1 MASSTTGTPDSGAA
15 SGRTAPPTSVA
26 PVPARPSGVWG
37 VLSRLPLGQRDS
49 VPPELDGLAAAI
61 RRESRAELREVV
73 RAYHYARVMHE
84 GQTRRSGEAYIT
96 HPVAVATELASLGL
110 GTATL
115 LAALLHDVVED
126 TPSTLDDI
134 REGFGDEVAL
144 LVDGVTKLDRIQ
156 TESKQEQQAETLRK
170 MVIAMSR
177 DIRVLV
183 IKLADRLHNME
194 TIAAMPRDKQKRIAQ
209 ETLDIYAPLAH
220 RLGMQQFKL
229 RLEDLGFATLHP
241 KRFEEI
247 VGLVDERNPEREA
260 YLEAV
265 IGALRDELRDVKV
278 RGEITGRP
286 KHYYSIYQKMVLRGK
301 EFDEIHDLVA
311 VRVIVGS
318 VRDCYAVL
326 GQIHSGWRPVPGR
339 FKDYIAMPK
348 LNRYQSLHTTVVGP
362 EGRQLEV
369 QIRTAEMHRTAE
381 FGVAAHWK
389 YKDPSKD
396 ASEADELPWL
406 SQLLEWQDEVH
417 EPGDYLESLR
427 VDLYQDEVFVFTP
440 TGEVM
445 GLPASATP
453 IDFAY
458 AVHTEVG
465 HRCIGARVNGRLV
478 SLDHQLDNGD
488 TVEIMTSKAEDAGPS
503 RDWLRIA
510 VSSRARS
517 KIRSH
522 FNREQR
528 EDTFVRGR
536 DAVQRAMRRKGIGYA
551 RAMAS
556 GELTEVARTLNYRG
570 TDALFLAV
578 GEGHVAATAV
588 AQSLVDLLVG
598 DEDDAADLPSS
609 TERRAAP
616 IRIGARTDTGAVEVE
631 GDSGMLVKLA
641 RCCTPVPG
649 DGILGFVTR
658 GRGVS
663 VHRTDCPNVSDLEQE
678 PERFVPVD
686 WAAAESG
693 STFRVAVEV
702 EAFDRKHLLRDVT
715 TVLGDLHISIVSA
728 QVSIRPDRVAV
739 LRFAFELADPAHL
752 SHAIR
757 TIAGVDGVYDVYR
770 VVPRST
776 SGSVRHREPQ
786 VGSTVEPAP
795 GEVDALTRP
804 AAVGE

>member
-1 MASSTTGTPDSGAA
+1 MASSTTGISDDGA
-15 SGRTAPPTSVA
+15 SGGQGAVPTSFA
-26 PVPARPSGVWG
+26 PVPPRSSGVWG
-37 VLSRLPLGQRDS
+37 VLSRLPLGQRES
-49 VPPELDGLAAAI
+49 VPPELEDLAAAI
-61 RRESRAELREVV
+61 RSESRAELREVV
-73 RAYHYARVMHE
+73 RAYHYARAMHE
-84 GQTRRSGEAYIT
+84 GQLRRSGEAYIT

-115 LAALLHDVVED
+115 LAALLHDTVED
-126 TPSTLDDI
+126 TPATLEDI
-134 REGFGDEVAL
+134 RDGFGEEVAL

-183 IKLADRLHNME
+183 VKLADRLHNME
-194 TIAAMPRDKQKRIAQ
+194 TITAMPRDKQKRIAQ

-265 IGALRDELRDVKV
+265 IGALKEELRGVKV

-326 GQIHSGWRPVPGR
+326 GQIHSVWRPVPGR

-362 EGRQLEV
+362 EGRQLEI
-369 QIRTAEMHRTAE
+369 QIRTSEMHRTAE

-396 ASEADELPWL
+396 GSEAEVLPWL
-406 SQLLEWQDEVH
+406 TQLLEWQDEVH

-427 VDLYQDEVFVFTP
+427 IDLYQDEVFVFTP
-440 TGEVM
+440 KGEVL
-445 GLPASATP
+445 GLPANATP

-478 SLDHQLDNGD
+478 PLDHRLDNGD

-503 RDWLRIA
+503 RDWLKLA

-517 KIRSH
+517 KIRAH

-536 DAVQRAMRRKGIGYA
+536 DAVQRALRRKGIGYA

-556 GELTEVARTLNYRG
+556 GELTEVARSLNYRG

-578 GEGHVAATAV
+578 GEGHVAANSV
-588 AQSLVDLLVG
+588 AQALVDLLVG
-598 DEDDAADLPSS
+598 DDHDVDEAH
-609 TERRAAP
+609 TVIQRRPAP
-616 IRIGARTDTGAVEVE
+616 IRIGSRSDGGAIEVE
-631 GDSGMLVKLA
+631 GDAGMLVKLA

-649 DGILGFVTR
+649 DTILGFVTR

-663 VHRTDCPNVSDLEQE
+663 VHRTDCPNVADLEQE

-686 WAAAESG
+686 WAAADG
-693 STFRVAVEV
+693 GATFRVSVEV
-702 EAFDRKHLLRDVT
+702 EAFDRKHLLRDIT

-728 QVSIRPDRVAV
+728 QVAIRPDRVAV

-757 TIAGVDGVYDVYR
+757 TIGGVDGVYDVYR

-776 SGSVRHREPQ
+776 SGSVRHRDQSDPQEPD
-786 VGSTVEPAP
+786 E
-795 GEVDALTRP
+795 
-804 AAVGE
+804 

>member
-1 MASSTTGTPDSGAA
+1 MGSDPLSGGPTGAPTTGVPLSP
-15 SGRTAPPTSVA
+15 APPNAT
-26 PVPARPSGVWG
+26 VPPRPSGVWA
-37 VLSRLPLGQRDS
+37 VLARLPLGTRET
-49 VPPELDGLAAAI
+49 VPPELEGLAAAI
-61 RRESRAELREVV
+61 RRESRAELREVI

-84 GQTRRSGEAYIT
+84 GQKRRSGEEYIT
-96 HPVAVATELASLGL
+96 HPVAVATNLASLGL

-115 LAALLHDVVED
+115 LAALLHDTVED
-126 TPSTLDDI
+126 TPATLEDI

-144 LVDGVTKLDRIQ
+144 LVDGVTKLDRIKA
-156 TESKQEQQAETLRK
+156 ESKQEQQAETLRK
-170 MVIAMSR
+170 MVVAMAR

-183 IKLADRLHNME
+183 IKLADRLHNMQ
-194 TIAAMPRDKQKRIAQ
+194 TLGVMPRDKQKRIAQ

-220 RLGMQQFKL
+220 RLGMQAFKL
-229 RLEDLGFATLHP
+229 ELEDLGFATLHP

-247 VGLVDERNPEREA
+247 VTLVDERNPEREA
-260 YLEAV
+260 YLESVMAS
-265 IGALRDELRDVKV
+265 IRDELRSVRV
-278 RGEITGRP
+278 RGDVTGRP

-311 VRVIVGS
+311 VRVIVSS

-326 GQIHSGWRPVPGR
+326 GQLHSVWRPVPGR

-362 EGRQLEV
+362 GGRQLEI
-369 QIRTAEMHRTAE
+369 QIRTSEMHRTAE

-389 YKDPSKD
+389 YKDPTKGD
-396 ASEADELPWL
+396 GEAADLPWL
-406 SQLLEWQDEVH
+406 SQLLEWQDEVS

-427 VDLYQDEVFVFTP
+427 IDLYQDEVFVFTP
-440 TGEVM
+440 KGEVL
-445 GLPASATP
+445 GLPARSTP

-478 SLDHQLDNGD
+478 SLDHELDNGD
-488 TVEIMTSKAEDAGPS
+488 TIEILTSRAEDAGPS
-503 RDWLRIA
+503 RDWLRLA

-517 KIRSH
+517 KIRAH
-522 FNREQR
+522 FNKERR

-536 DAVQRAMRRKGIGYA
+536 DAIQRGLRRKGIGYA
-551 RAMAS
+551 RVMAS
-556 GELTEVARTLNYRG
+556 GELGEVARALNYRG

-578 GEGHVAATAV
+578 GEGHVTAATIVQAIV
-588 AQSLVDLLVG
+588 DRLVDDHAP
-598 DEDDAADLPSS
+598 DEAALPPIARSS
-609 TERRAAP
+609 P
-616 IRIGARTDTGAVEVE
+616 IRIGGRGDGDAVEVE
-631 GDSGMLVKLA
+631 GDTGMLVRLA

-649 DGILGFVTR
+649 DAIEGFVTR

-663 VHRTDCPNVSDLEQE
+663 VHRVDCPNVGDLRQE

-686 WAAAESG
+686 WAADSG

-715 TVLGDLHISIVSA
+715 SVLGDLHLSIVSA

-739 LRFAFELADPAHL
+739 LRFSFELADPAHL
-752 SHAIR
+752 SHAIS
-757 TIAGVDGVYDVYR
+757 TIAGVEGVYDVYR
-770 VVPRST
+770 VVPRVN
-776 SGSVRHREPQ
+776 GS
-786 VGSTVEPAP
+786 AP
-795 GEVDALTRP
+795 DGEA
-804 AAVGE
+804 

>member
-1 MASSTTGTPDSGAA
+1 MDADPLLSGPTGGPATGDLPVVAQPNASV
-15 SGRTAPPTSVA
+15 PP
-26 PVPARPSGVWG
+26 RPSGVKG
-37 VLSRLPLGQRDS
+37 VLARLPLGSREV
-49 VPPELDGLAAAI
+49 VPVELEELAAAV
-61 RRESRAELREVV
+61 RRESRAELREVI

-84 GQTRRSGEAYIT
+84 GQKRLSGEEYIT
-96 HPVAVATELASLGL
+96 HPVAVATKLATLGL

-115 LAALLHDVVED
+115 LAALLHDTVED
-126 TPSTLDDI
+126 TPATLADI
-134 REGFGDEVAL
+134 SEGFGEEVAL

-170 MVIAMSR
+170 MVVAMAR

-194 TIAAMPRDKQKRIAQ
+194 TISAMPRDKQKRIAQ

-229 RLEDLGFATLHP
+229 ELEDLGFATLHP

-247 VGLVDERNPEREA
+247 VTLVDERNPERES
-260 YLEAV
+260 YLESVMAR
-265 IGALRDELRDVKV
+265 INDELRSIRV
-278 RGEITGRP
+278 RGDVTGRP

-311 VRVIVGS
+311 VRVIVAT

-326 GQIHSGWRPVPGR
+326 GQLHSVWRPVPGR

-348 LNRYQSLHTTVVGP
+348 LNRYQSLHTTVVGTG
-362 EGRQLEV
+362 GRQLEI

-389 YKDPSKD
+389 YKDPTKGEGD
-396 ASEADELPWL
+396 AAELPWL
-406 SQLLEWQDEVH
+406 SQLLEWQDEVS
-417 EPGDYLESLR
+417 EPSDYLESLR
-427 VDLYQDEVFVFTP
+427 IDLYQDEVFVFTP
-440 TGEVM
+440 KGEVL
-445 GLPASATP
+445 GLPAASTP

-478 SLDHQLDNGD
+478 SLDHELGNGD
-488 TVEIMTSKAEDAGPS
+488 TVEIMTSRAEDAGPS
-503 RDWLRIA
+503 RDWLRMA

-517 KIRSH
+517 KIRAH
-522 FNREQR
+522 FNRERR

-536 DAVQRAMRRKGIGYA
+536 DAIQRGLRRKGIGYA
-551 RAMAS
+551 RVMAS
-556 GELTEVARTLNYRG
+556 GELAEVARGLNHRG

-578 GEGHVAATAV
+578 GEGHLQAATVVQAV
-588 AQSLVDLLVG
+588 IDRLVD
-598 DEDDAADLPSS
+598 DDDGPTSAPFVVPPHRS
-609 TERRAAP
+609 P
-616 IRIGARTDTGAVEVE
+616 IRIGGRGVGDAIEVE
-631 GDSGMLVKLA
+631 GDTGMLVRLA

-649 DGILGFVTR
+649 DEIEGFVTR

-663 VHRTDCPNVSDLEQE
+663 VHRRDCPNVSDLRQQ

-686 WAAAESG
+686 WATDSS

-702 EAFDRKHLLRDVT
+702 EALDRKHLLRDVT
-715 TVLGDLHISIVSA
+715 SVLGDLHLSIVSA
-728 QVSIRPDRVAV
+728 QVTTRPDRVAL
-739 LRFAFELADPAHL
+739 LRFSFELADPAHL

-757 TIAGVDGVYDVYR
+757 SIAGVEGVYDVYR
-770 VVPRST
+770 VVPRP
-776 SGSVRHREPQ
+776 SGVLAGVADGAGP
-786 VGSTVEPAP
+786 
-795 GEVDALTRP
+795 
-804 AAVGE
+804 